1 MHAFVHF
8 LRTTAA
14 LIALLTLVT
23 PPAFAQSAVLTLH
36 VGTGADD
43 SATPL
48 LYALNSGLFKKAG
61 LDVQVD
67 RMNSGAAVVAAVAG
81 GSLEIGKS
89 SLLNI
94 IVAHTKGIPLTLVAP
109 GGLYL
114 SDKPLGGMVVAANS
128 TIRTAADLR
137 GKTVQTGALR
147 DINTLAT
154 RAWMDAHGI
163 DSSTIHFIEM
173 PPLDAL
179 AAIDQGRIDGATL
192 VTPMYTQAISST
204 KARAS
209 VPMFDGIGP
218 RYLITGWFANES
230 FVEAHR
236 EAIGRFA
243 DVMREAEAYCNTHT
257 DAIRPIIAAFT
268 GLEPALI
275 AKMQSTIYPATLD
288 RRDIQPIIDV
298 AVRYKVLDKTL
309 DAQDLISSAVV
320 KAATH

>member
-1 MHAFVHF
+1 LVHF
-8 LRTTAA
+8 LRTTFA

-23 PPAFAQSAVLTLH
+23 PSVFAQSDVLTLR

-48 LYALNSGLFKKAG
+48 LYAINSGLFKKAG

-94 IVAHTKGIPLTLVAP
+94 ILAHTKGIPLTLVAP

-114 SDKPLGGMVVAANS
+114 SDKPMGGMVVAANS

-154 RAWMDAHGI
+154 RAWMDAHGV

-192 VTPMYTQAISST
+192 VTPMYTQAIAST

-236 EAIGRFA
+236 EAMGRFA

-257 DAIRPIIAAFT
+257 DAIRPIIAGFT

-275 AKMQSTIYPATLD
+275 AKMQSTVYPAALD

-309 DAQDLISSAVV
+309 DAQEMISSAVV
-320 KAATH
+320 KAATR

>member
-1 MHAFVHF
+1 
-8 LRTTAA
+8 
-14 LIALLTLVT
+14 
-23 PPAFAQSAVLTLH
+23 
-36 VGTGADD
+36 
-43 SATPL
+43 
-48 LYALNSGLFKKAG
+48 
-61 LDVQVD
+61 VD